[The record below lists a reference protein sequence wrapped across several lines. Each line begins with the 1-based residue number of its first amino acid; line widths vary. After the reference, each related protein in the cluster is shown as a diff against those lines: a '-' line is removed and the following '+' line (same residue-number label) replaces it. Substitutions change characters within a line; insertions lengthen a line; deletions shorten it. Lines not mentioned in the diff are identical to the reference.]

1 MRIFAY
7 SIIYM
12 KTPENSVVKVAAALK
27 AIGHPVRVE
36 ILRIISASKTGRLTV
51 KQIHESLGI
60 TQPEASK
67 HLTVLRNQ
75 AILICEKRE
84 GYSFYYINTELGFI
98 KQVLNSLKYK

>member
-1 MRIFAY
+1 
-7 SIIYM
+7 M
-12 KTPENSVVKVAAALK
+12 KTPDNRIVKMAEALK
-27 AIGHPVRVE
+27 ALGHPVRVE
-36 ILRIISASKTGRLTV
+36 ILRIISVSKGGRLTV

-84 GYSFYYINTELGFI
+84 GYSFYHINNELGFI
-98 KQVLNSLKYK
+98 KQLSDSLR